1 MSHRRAA
8 TLTSCLWIM
17 HRVTMRSAL
26 RAWECAKRRAASLL
40 IIRGIRI
47 QSRLPR
53 RGAIASPF
61 GGDSRRILHIAQR
74 NTIGSQRIAKHRCSI
89 LRRLYARQMISKDR
103 LFRAIDHVA
112 GCPSAILM
120 SRLYIMGN

>member
-1 MSHRRAA
+1 MRDESP
-8 TLTSCLWIM
+8 TLTSYLWIM

-61 GGDSRRILHIAQR
+61 GGDSRRTLHIARR

-89 LRRLYARQMISKDR
+89 LRRLYARRANDIEGPIISRDR
-103 LFRAIDHVA
+103 SCRRLSIRYFNE
-112 GCPSAILM
+112 PS
-120 SRLYIMGN
+120 LYYG